1 MRIAYVL
8 VLVASTR
15 IASADA
21 PWAVDVGVRGIG
33 SIAVDDAAMSRSGA
47 APSIV
52 ARIQRTL
59 GPVFIGANLAAGL
72 PAYLGEHEASV
83 AIGLAHTLREG
94 RCIRDLDSDNE
105 QCDARLVL
113 LGGVDAGVALFF
125 YDAPP
130 ELSASSDAVFYWG
143 PLARARAAFRAT
155 WPTPNGQ
162 QIGVTVG
169 VGVAAVSARYMT
181 TASGS
186 GVRIEPGVDVAG
198 VIAF

>member
-1 MRIAYVL
+1 MRMACLL
-8 VLVASTR
+8 VLVATTR

-21 PWAVDVGVRGIG
+21 PWAVDLGLRGTG
-33 SIAVDDAAMSRSGA
+33 SIAVDDAPMSRSGA

-59 GPVFIGANLAAGL
+59 GPVFVGANLAAGL
-72 PAYLGEHEASV
+72 PAYVGEHEASLS
-83 AIGLAHTLREG
+83 AGLAHTVRDG
-94 RCIRDLDSDNE
+94 RCIRDLDDDSE
-105 QCDARLVL
+105 QCDARLVVM
-113 LGGVDAGVALFF
+113 GGVDAGVALFF

-162 QIGVTVG
+162 QLGVTIG

-181 TASGS
+181 TATGT
-186 GVRIEPGVDVAG
+186 GVRIEPSVDIAG
-198 VIAF
+198 VIGF